1 MVKTASKTDHSPEK
15 ELETSALKALG
26 KYSIN
31 CWKAR
36 LEETLATWVDNT
48 AHLIDTYLKSFA
60 YIHTGLYYD
69 SQEMTPFLLGD
80 FRYNKAK
87 DKVTKFSSLEVEV
100 RALIEGQFIAKRAHA
115 EDFGFKIGLQ

>member
-1 MVKTASKTDHSPEK
+1 
-15 ELETSALKALG
+15 
-26 KYSIN
+26 
-31 CWKAR
+31 
-36 LEETLATWVDNT
+36 
-48 AHLIDTYLKSFA
+48 
-60 YIHTGLYYD
+60 
-69 SQEMTPFLLGD
+69 MTPFLLGD